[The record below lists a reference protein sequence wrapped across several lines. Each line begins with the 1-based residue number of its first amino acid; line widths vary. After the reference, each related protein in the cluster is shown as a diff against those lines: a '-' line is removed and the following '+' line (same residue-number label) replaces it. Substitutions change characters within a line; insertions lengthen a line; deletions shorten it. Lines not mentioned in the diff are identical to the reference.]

1 MRPLVGDDH
10 RATVDRLV
18 GAFDAVA
25 AGGGPRAISLEASLG
40 LGKTRL
46 VQELYGALAT
56 TRQPGTPYWPARL
69 DWSGTRADD
78 VLHARKQVDPTPG
91 WVIPGGTSIPWLWWG
106 ISCQLSQAGHPMRSM
121 KDASDQLRAHLD
133 PLLARLQ
140 RADHDKEDALELLSG
155 VFDLV
160 GAVGPGGVVDAGSK
174 LVNVFQRWRGRNR
187 QHKVAAMDRRID
199 ATGESYEEAR
209 RIAEGLTAVA
219 RAQTPVVLVVDDAQW
234 ADPAL
239 VSLLRHLIGLDS
251 APILIVTTA
260 WPEKLAN
267 HAGGAEAF
275 SAWLQRTQAEAPHRL
290 ERIAI
295 DRLAAADLG
304 EMIRG
309 FAPNTEPT
317 TVERI
322 ADIASGNPL
331 VLNLLLDLDLIRRDV
346 AADGRIDTDPATLK
360 RLPSNLR
367 AIYQD
372 LWKQL
377 PVAERRVL
385 ALVAVQGPEFLPG
398 FVRDAATRLEMH
410 GELMAAFAA
419 ARDVHGWIRAVNE
432 HRYEFTERHRF
443 EVAEDVLRDVFSDK
457 EQGAIRAAIVAHV
470 LALKA
475 TPGWLEL
482 DLRTRRLALEGHL
495 EFTGGLEDDDA
506 AIDSDALVDSM
517 RQLAVLELDTGDAA
531 RAAELMT
538 ASQALRSTTDGAG
551 SDVAEA
557 VVVAELVAEIQ
568 AVAAAEVAAPASA
581 AADEWGREPWVGWQ
595 PREVPSLTSLTPS
608 EVAEL
613 VVDVVSVEGPVVAG
627 RVYRLL
633 VSASGAGRQ
642 GRAIRASLD
651 AGVRSAVRR
660 GQLVASV
667 SDVRGDPHRR
677 VLRTPTQPDVVLR
690 VVGDRT
696 VEEIPPTE
704 LGGLGQ
710 RVMARELALSQ
721 EEVKRR
727 VAGLIGAGSVS
738 RSLDGMLERVLPTGA
753 PVSPT
758 PATDAWGRVAWVGWT
773 PREVPA
779 LPGLSPRAMADLI
792 AEVVAVEG
800 PVVVGRVI
808 ELLRQASS
816 AAKRSKSIS
825 DAVESGIGSGV
836 RRGDLVMASG
846 RRGEP
851 DARVLRLATQPEV
864 VLRTPGDRDVWSIPG
879 TELAALAAAVQARD
893 AALDRDSVKRQ
904 VADLVGWSR
913 YTAALDK
920 LLESVMARESES

>member
-1 MRPLVGDDH
+1 MRPLVGDDR
-10 RATVDRLV
+10 RAVVERLV
-18 GAFDAVA
+18 AAYDAVA

-106 ISCQLSQAGHPMRSM
+106 ISCQLGQAGHPMRSM

-133 PLLARLQ
+133 PLLAKLH

-160 GAVGPGGVVDAGSK
+160 GAVGPGGVVDGGSK
-174 LVNVFQRWRGRNR
+174 LLNVFQRWRGRNR
-187 QHKVAAMDRRID
+187 QHQAAAMDRRLD
-199 ATGESYEEAR
+199 ATGESYEEAA

-219 RAQTPVVLVVDDAQW
+219 RAKTPVVLVVDDAQW

-239 VSLLRHLIGLDS
+239 VSLLRHLIRLDGG
-251 APILIVTTA
+251 PILIVTTA
-260 WPEKLAN
+260 WPEKLVN
-267 HAGGAEAF
+267 QAGGAEAF
-275 SAWLQRTQAEAPHRL
+275 PTWLDRTQAEFPDRL
-290 ERIAI
+290 ERFTI
-295 DRLAAADLG
+295 DRLADADLG
-304 EMIRG
+304 GMIRG
-309 FAPNTEPT
+309 FAPNTEAT

-322 ADIASGNPL
+322 AAIASGNPL
-331 VLNLLLDLDLIRRDV
+331 VLNLLLDLDIIRRDV

-360 RLPSNLR
+360 RLPNDLR
-367 AIYQD
+367 VIYQD

-377 PVAERRVL
+377 PIAEQRVL

-398 FVRDAATRLEMH
+398 FVEDAATRLGMH
-410 GELMAAFAA
+410 GELMPAFNA

-432 HRYEFTERHRF
+432 HRYEFSERQRF
-443 EVAEDVLRDVFSDK
+443 EVAEDVLLDVFADD
-457 EQGAIRAAIVAHV
+457 EQAEIRTAIAAHV
-470 LALKA
+470 VALKA
-475 TPGWLEL
+475 SPHWPEL
-482 DLRTRRLALEGHL
+482 DLRTRRLALESHL
-495 EFTGGLEDDDA
+495 ECSEGLVDGATEGG
-506 AIDSDALVDSM
+506 DALADTM
-517 RQLAVLELDTGDAA
+517 RQLAVLELDAGSTA

-538 ASQALRSTTDGAG
+538 ASQAFRSTSSGAG
-551 SDVAEA
+551 SDAPEA

-568 AVAAAEVAAPASA
+568 AVAVAEVAAPPSD
-581 AADEWGREPWVGWQ
+581 AADEWGREPWTGWQ
-595 PREVPSLTSLTPS
+595 PRSVPNLTTLTPS
-608 EVAEL
+608 KVAEL
-613 VVDVVSVEGPVVAG
+613 VVEVVSVEGPVAAG

-642 GRAIRASLD
+642 GRAIRYSLD
-651 AGVRSAVRR
+651 AGVRSAIRR

-667 SDVRGDPHRR
+667 ADVRGDTEWR

-690 VVGDRT
+690 VVGERT

-704 LGGLGQ
+704 LGALGQ
-710 RVMARELALSQ
+710 RVMARERDLSR

-727 VAGLIGAGSVS
+727 VAGLIGAGSVT
-738 RSLDGMLERVLPTGA
+738 RSMDGMLERVLPTNP
-753 PVSPT
+753 PVSAT
-758 PATDAWGRVAWVGWT
+758 PATDAWGRVPWVGWT
-773 PREVPA
+773 THEVPA
-779 LPGLSPRAMADLI
+779 LTGLLPRAMADAI
-792 AEVVAVEG
+792 VEVVGVEG

-808 ELLRQASS
+808 ELLCQASG
-816 AAKRSKSIS
+816 AAKRSKSVS
-825 DAVESGIGSGV
+825 DAIESGIGSGV
-836 RRGDLVMASG
+836 RRGDVVVTPG

-851 DARVLRLATQPEV
+851 DSRVLRLATQPDV

-879 TELAALAAAVQARD
+879 SELAALAAAVQAQD
-893 AALDRDSVKRQ
+893 AALDRDRVKRK
-904 VADLVGWSR
+904 VAELVGWSR

-920 LLESVMARESES
+920 LLESVIPRKA